1 MKIKFKTND
10 ILKINNMLKKENKN
24 DNKKRSNN
32 ENIVKEYKIDT
43 ESMSAKLTTAEDNVI
58 KLEYAKRK
66 KRAGYTENNKSG
78 TIKKYAMNFF
88 KNGNKLPKN
97 YYRLFIAM
105 LFLAVLSTA
114 LVIKNYKFTDLED
127 FLTYSLDSE
136 EVIQASS
143 SIDTAD
149 VTNEAIL
156 KKEEEKQN
164 VSNPVVVNK
173 PVKKQ
178 VVEKLVFAKPIEGE
192 IQKIYSLDKVIYSKT
207 LELWKTHD
215 GIDIK
220 SDIGQS
226 VFSIE
231 KGKVDK
237 VYEDS
242 FLGYTVVID
251 HGQGYKSSYSNLS
264 ENIPVKQGD
273 IVTKGKVIGQISN
286 SAIGEI
292 KDDAHLH
299 FMLMKDGN
307 IVDPTYIMKN

>member
-10 ILKINNMLKKENKN
+10 ILKINNKLKKENKN
-24 DNKKRSNN
+24 DNKKRGNN

-43 ESMSAKLTTAEDNVI
+43 ESMSARLTTAEDNVI

-88 KNGNKLPKN
+88 KNDNKLPKN

-105 LFLAVLSTA
+105 LSLAVLSTA

>member
-10 ILKINNMLKKENKN
+10 ILKINNKLKKENKN

-58 KLEYAKRK
+58 KLEYAQRK

-88 KNGNKLPKN
+88 KNDNKLPKN